1 MFANVRFERH
11 HRLCSLY
18 QVLKTFLH
26 ISSTLCLW
34 SSITAC
40 CSANLS
46 SSFIWS
52 TMAHAVVRFEL
63 CSQSIQLL
71 HHLGHSHLFL
81 FRRVM
86 LPRTIARR
94 LCTFIVP
101 DLDII
106 PTRTQ
111 SRHRARYSI
120 LSGSN
125 NQCSRPDWFSFI
137 LPVSCYSHRFLL
149 MRFAA
154 IEFQPRINWSIR
166 PSAVNI
172 IYQMLFAAIKWFQR
186 NEFSNNWSKHLK
198 ASIHTCIRTI
208 HETYIA
214 H

>member
-1 MFANVRFERH
+1 MSVPFTSTTLLFRQRVLYLAQSPAEMLGLSDRPSRSMFTNVRFERH
-11 HRLCSLY
+11 HRLSSLY
-18 QVLKTFLH
+18 QVLKTFRH

-40 CSANLS
+40 SSANLT

-63 CSQSIQLL
+63 CAQSIQLL
-71 HHLGHSHLFL
+71 HHLGHSYLFL

-86 LPRTIARR
+86 LPRTIAQR

-137 LPVSCYSHRFLL
+137 LPVHALHTGSC
-149 MRFAA
+149 
-154 IEFQPRINWSIR
+154 
-166 PSAVNI
+166 
-172 IYQMLFAAIKWFQR
+172 
-186 NEFSNNWSKHLK
+186 
-198 ASIHTCIRTI
+198 
-208 HETYIA
+208 
-214 H
+214 